1 MVTIS
6 LSILVLDPGS
16 YVLGGECLMVFTSTI
31 SKSGGWSMSFCSLSD
46 LVFRKIVFTAEE
58 YPMSLAGS

>member
-31 SKSGGWSMSFCSLSD
+31 SKSGGSSMSFCNLSD
-46 LVFRKIVFTAEE
+46 VVFRNHVHGRGIPHE
-58 YPMSLAGS
+58 PCS

>member
-46 LVFRKIVFTAEE
+46 LVFRNRVHGRGISHE
-58 YPMSLAGS
+58 PCR